1 VVERSGRSN
10 LSIDRLHQVGLQTNL
25 SRMADRVSRNIYEP
39 QQQQPMD
46 RLKIM
51 SKLLIAIALTAAL
64 STPALAVPETG
75 TPKARD
81 AVPGAG
87 PLNYRDNVRYR
98 ENAHGFNCWKS
109 QVVPTNAAWRMRQ
122 VQRGTCY

>member
-1 VVERSGRSN
+1 MISSN
-10 LSIDRLHQVGLQTNL
+10 NNPWTDS
-25 SRMADRVSRNIYEP
+25 
-39 QQQQPMD
+39 
-46 RLKIM
+46 KIM

-109 QVVPTNAAWRMRQ
+109 QVVPTNTAWRQRQ
-122 VQRGTCY
+122 AGAGTCY